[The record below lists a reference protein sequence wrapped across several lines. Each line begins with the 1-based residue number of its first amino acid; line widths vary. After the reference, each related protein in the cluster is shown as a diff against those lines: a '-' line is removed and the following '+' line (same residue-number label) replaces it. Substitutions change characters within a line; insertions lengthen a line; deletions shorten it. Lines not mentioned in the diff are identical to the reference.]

1 MRALPIICK
10 RTRRYYTS
18 RPYVKRM
25 GRELES
31 VLAAAEVLHQYTT
44 IIAASNG
51 NKVHSALGNLKDAR
65 FALSLFQHHDAITGT
80 ASDNVVHDYAEQ
92 MHAGLASAWTVLTN
106 SAEVAL
112 SQGKGPLSLQPLAQ
126 RQGPMGLPAQNVI
139 QLTSAQMVELV
150 SFNSGPRESTTLLR
164 VIVDTDTVCMK
175 DDSGRFVSV
184 QLNPVISTQ
193 PGLRFVEDQFEVV
206 LPVTIKAFGLAVTRL
221 VHEPSCAAPEKSSV
235 FDSEQQIPAGF
246 TTGNAA
252 PAGQVMRASKV

>member
-1 MRALPIICK
+1 
-10 RTRRYYTS
+10 
-18 RPYVKRM
+18 M

-31 VLAAAEVLHQYTT
+31 VLAAAEVLHQYTAV
-44 IIAASNG
+44 AASNG

-126 RQGPMGLPAQNVI
+126 RQGPMDLPAQNVI
-139 QLTSAQMVELV
+139 QLTSAHMVELV

-235 FDSEQQIPAGF
+235 FDSQQQIPAGF